1 MYLYSRMINT
11 KQKGLASSSLRLSES
26 NDLSERSKSKGFT
39 LIELLVVIA
48 IIGLLAGIVLVSL
61 GGARTQAK
69 DARIVSAM
77 SQLRSTAEV
86 IFSRDG
92 DYDVVA
98 CGSGDADI
106 VTVCSDVDVQ
116 NGAASGVP
124 AINRNNSSVNST
136 AYCAEALLNAATSW
150 YCVDSRFISKKYSAD
165 PICAAAVF
173 TCD

>member
-1 MYLYSRMINT
+1 MVHT
-11 KQKGLASSSLRLSES
+11 KQ
-26 NDLSERSKSKGFT
+26 KGFT

-92 DYDVVA
+92 NYNLVA
-98 CGSGDADI
+98 CGSGDADV

-116 NGAASGVP
+116 NGAAGGVP
-124 AINRNNSSVNST
+124 AINRNTAPST
-136 AYCAEALLNAATSW
+136 AYCAEAVLNAASSW
-150 YCVDSRFISKKYSAD
+150 YCVDSTFISKKYSSDPSCAVAD
-165 PICAAAVF
+165 F

>member
-11 KQKGLASSSLRLSES
+11 KQKGLA
-26 NDLSERSKSKGFT
+26 LSERSKSRGFT

-69 DARIVSAM
+69 DARIISGM

-92 DYDVVA
+92 NYDNVA
-98 CGSGDADI
+98 CGVGDVGTI
-106 VTVCSDVDVQ
+106 CSDVDVQ
-116 NGAASGVP
+116 NGTAGGLP
-124 AINRNNSSVNST
+124 AITRNTAPSS
-136 AYCAEALLNAATSW
+136 AYCADAILNAASSW
-150 YCVDSRFISKKYSAD
+150 YCVDSTFVSKKYSVD
-165 PICAAAVF
+165 PSCGAGGTDV